1 MSPSNLKKLEDLIF
15 ILVEFTKYFEK
26 MEGELNERKKSVQVI
41 NIIDVLQ
48 ETNLYAFDFS
58 KILLFFDKADVVKKI
73 NGFI

>member
-1 MSPSNLKKLEDLIF
+1 
-15 ILVEFTKYFEK
+15 
-26 MEGELNERKKSVQVI
+26 VI

-48 ETNLYAFDFS
+48 ETDLYAFDFS